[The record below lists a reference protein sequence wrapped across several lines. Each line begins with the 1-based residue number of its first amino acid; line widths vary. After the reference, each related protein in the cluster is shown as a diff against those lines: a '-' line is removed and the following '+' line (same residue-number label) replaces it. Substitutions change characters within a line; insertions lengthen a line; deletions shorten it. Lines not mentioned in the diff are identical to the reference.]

1 MLFTQM
7 LDSKL
12 LEVKAQT
19 SKLAAQ
25 CDKNGLHSNGSQTQL
40 YFRITGSFK
49 TSQYLDHTPNKFNQ
63 NLWGWNPAINIF

>member
-7 LDSKL
+7 LDSKF

-40 YFRITGSFK
+40 YFRITWE
-49 TSQYLDHTPNKFNQ
+49 L
-63 NLWGWNPAINIF
+63 